1 MQPLATGTAQDRY
14 DEHLA
19 IKSELLP
26 PNGGGAWERVVL
38 PGLPFVNSRPIE
50 VLNSF
55 SKGTSS
61 SNAYP
66 QMGGAS
72 KWEFTLALSFKRLQ
86 VMEEAWDCEYSQASL
101 VKSTWLPNS

>member
-1 MQPLATGTAQDRY
+1 MVGEPG
-14 DEHLA
+14 
-19 IKSELLP
+19 S
-26 PNGGGAWERVVL
+26 VL
-38 PGLPFVNSRPIE
+38 FSQVCRIENPRPIE

-72 KWEFTLALSFKRLQ
+72 EWDFTLALSFKRLQ

>member
-38 PGLPFVNSRPIE
+38 PGLPH
-50 VLNSF
+50 
-55 SKGTSS
+55 
-61 SNAYP
+61 
-66 QMGGAS
+66 
-72 KWEFTLALSFKRLQ
+72 
-86 VMEEAWDCEYSQASL
+86 
-101 VKSTWLPNS
+101 